1 MWKRLLAV
9 LILIAV
15 LAAPAAAQQRIIVRT
30 DNGGWLGATVI
41 KLACSLLGCKVVGA
55 LDGSLN
61 QVWLVTTSDLV
72 DPVVFIVKLLGLPGI
87 SDAER
92 DQLVKVQSSSGNEP
106 PEALYDSTPV
116 EFYGST
122 VRRGYVEQPAV
133 RIVGLQDARYAYNA
147 TGSGLIAF
155 IDTGVDPNHPALKPV
170 LVTGYDFTRN
180 QSGGDETKDLNQST
194 AAMVD
199 QSTAAM
205 VDGEQAYFVNQ
216 STAAMVDQS
225 TAAMVDGP
233 EFAAYGHG
241 TMVAGVL
248 RLVAPKA
255 KLMPLKAFN
264 VDGSGYGSDVLRG
277 IYYASNHG
285 ASVINMSFSYDQ
297 PSKELERACEF
308 AFRKGV
314 ILVASVG
321 NNGKKT
327 VVYPAAYSTVMGV
340 AATTNEDSRAPFSN
354 FGTPPV
360 WVAAP
365 GEGIV
370 TTYPG
375 GKYAAAWGTSFSTPF
390 VAGASGLLEQVE
402 DLNETQAASSVANAR
417 WVDSDLGNGRLD
429 IFRAVQY
436 WRQKVGLK

>member
-1 MWKRLLAV
+1 MLKRLFAL
-9 LILIAV
+9 LILMALV
-15 LAAPAAAQQRIIVRT
+15 AGPAAAEQRIIVRT
-30 DNGGWLGATVI
+30 DNGGWLGALVI
-41 KLACSLLGCKVVGA
+41 KSTCSLLGCKVVGA
-55 LDGSLN
+55 LDGATT

-72 DPVVFIVKLLGLPGI
+72 DPVVFIAKLLGLPGI
-87 SDAER
+87 SNAEK
-92 DQLVKVQSSSGNEP
+92 DQLLKVQGSSGSEAP
-106 PEALYDSTPV
+106 AALYDSTPV

-133 RIVGLQDARYAYNA
+133 RIIGLGDARYAYNL
-147 TGSGLIAF
+147 TGTGVIAF

-170 LVTGYDFTRN
+170 LLAGYDFTRN
-180 QSGGDETKDLNQST
+180 KSGADETKDLDQST

-205 VDGEQAYFVNQ
+205 VDGQKPFFVNQ

-225 TAAMVDGP
+225 TAAMVDNP
-233 EFAAYGHG
+233 QYAAFGHG

-248 RLVAPKA
+248 RLVAPKS

-264 VDGSGYGSDVLRG
+264 SDGSGYGSDILRA
-277 IYYASNHG
+277 IYFAANNG
-285 ASVINMSFSYDQ
+285 ANVINMSFSYSE

-308 AFRKGV
+308 AFKKGL

-321 NNGKKT
+321 NDGKKT
-327 VVYPAAYSTVMGV
+327 VAYPAAYSTVMGV
-340 AATTNEDSRAPFSN
+340 ASTTDDDVRAKFSN
-354 FGTPPV
+354 YGTPPV

-375 GKYAAAWGTSFSTPF
+375 GTYAAAWGTSFSAPF
-390 VAGASGLLEQVE
+390 VAGSGGLLEQVK
-402 DLNETQAASSVANAR
+402 DLNETQAASSVAKAK
-417 WVDSDLGNGRLD
+417 WVGSELGNGRLD
-429 IFRAVQY
+429 VFLAVQY
-436 WRQKVGLK
+436 WRQMAGVK